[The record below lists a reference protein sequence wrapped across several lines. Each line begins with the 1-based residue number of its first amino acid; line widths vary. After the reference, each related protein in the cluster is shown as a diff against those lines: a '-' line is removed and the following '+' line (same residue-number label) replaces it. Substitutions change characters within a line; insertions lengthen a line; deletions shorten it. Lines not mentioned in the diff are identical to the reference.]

1 METIRTFI
9 AIDVEVENN
18 LKVKWRELKSLL
30 RSDSIKWVD
39 EHSLHL
45 TLFFLGDTE
54 IKTAEKIS
62 EKLEDKIH
70 GTLQF
75 KIILRGLGIFGN
87 HNSPKVIWTGI
98 SKSQDLRDIK
108 IKVNDIVTSVGFE
121 VEKMNFSPHFTL
133 GRVKHI
139 EQPEILK
146 SFVLNNKTEFIQESL
161 IKSVIFYKSELR
173 PSGPIYTPIK
183 TIKLLSP

>member
-62 EKLEDKIH
+62 EKLEDEIH

-75 KIILRGLGIFGN
+75 RINLQGWGIFGN

-98 SKSQDLRDIK
+98 SVSQDLKDIK
-108 IKVNDIVTSVGFE
+108 NKVSNVVTSFGFE
-121 VEKMNFSPHFTL
+121 KEHRVFSPHFTL

-139 EQPEILK
+139 EQPEILT
-146 SFVLNNKTEFIQESL
+146 SFIQNNKTEFIQESL
-161 IKSVIFYKSELR
+161 ISSVVFYKSELKQ
-173 PSGPIYTPIK
+173 SGPIYTPIK

>member
-1 METIRTFI
+1 METIRTFV
-9 AIDVEVENN
+9 AIDVNVENN

-54 IKTAEKIS
+54 IETVEKIS
-62 EKLEDKIH
+62 IKLEEELH
-70 GTLQF
+70 ETPQF
-75 KIILRGLGIFGN
+75 KINLKGWGIFGN
-87 HNSPKVIWTGI
+87 HNFPKVIWTGI
-98 SKSQDLRDIK
+98 SESQDLKNIK
-108 IKVNDIVTSVGFE
+108 KKVNNVVTSFGFE
-121 VEKMNFSPHFTL
+121 EERRDFSPHFTL

-139 EQPEILK
+139 KEPELLA
-146 SFVLNNKTEFIQESL
+146 SFIQNNKTEFIQESL
-161 IKSVIFYKSELR
+161 ISRVIFYKSELR

-183 TIKLLSP
+183 TIKLLSL